1 MSKKSESEK
10 YRCPETIVCVGYI
23 CEKDDGKYQ
32 VRYGVLR
39 EKAYQGALNK
49 DRIVVPVYDG
59 MLHETLGNAVTEA
72 KYLASKYRPHKL
84 KMYPIPHKLL
94 PKYSDLFIDSKK
106 LADYYEEAIVKDLP
120 FVNPREVDEY
130 VGFVKVNKNGRFRP
144 IVGKLIAVDGPYADR
159 LIYIMGFGN
168 LYEKDEQEMAIA
180 ELMHHCENSE
190 VEMFKI
196 VINSVSPS
204 GMGYWECMLNVD
216 DVEEKKNEIN

>member
-1 MSKKSESEK
+1 MSKKGDSEK

-23 CEKDDGKYQ
+23 CEKDDGKFQ
-32 VRYGVLR
+32 VHYGVLR

-59 MLHETLGNAVTEA
+59 LLHELLGDAVAEA
-72 KYLASKYRPHKL
+72 KYLARKYRPHKL

-94 PKYSDLFIDSKK
+94 PKYGDLFKNTKK
-106 LADYYEEAIVKDLP
+106 LADRYEENIVQDLP
-120 FVNPREVDEY
+120 FVNPRGVDEY

-144 IVGKLIAVDGPYADR
+144 VIGKLIAVDGPNADR
-159 LIYIMGFGN
+159 LVGIMGTGN

-180 ELMHHCENSE
+180 ELMYHCENSE

-196 VINSVSPS
+196 VINSVKPS
-204 GMGYWECMLNVD
+204 GMGYWEAMLNVD
-216 DVEEKKNEIN
+216 EVEED